1 MRIRHIL
8 NDKSSQ
14 GIGPADGLVEI
25 ADTRYSGGA
34 RFGTVVIIDHGD
46 ELKTFTP
53 VWGASWS
60 SRASTCVVKN
70 QSPRWGST
78 GESTGPHLH
87 FENWESGNPVD
98 PLRFLAR

>member
-70 QSPRWGST
+70 QSPRWGRPESPRAHTFTSRT
-78 GESTGPHLH
+78 GRVAT
-87 FENWESGNPVD
+87 
-98 PLRFLAR
+98 R